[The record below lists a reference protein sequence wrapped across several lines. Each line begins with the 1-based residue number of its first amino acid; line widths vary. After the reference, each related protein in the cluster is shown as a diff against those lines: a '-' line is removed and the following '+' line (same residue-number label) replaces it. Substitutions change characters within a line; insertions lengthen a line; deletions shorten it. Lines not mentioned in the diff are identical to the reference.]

1 MLMSQMKSVPQS
13 SFKKLSDKVEV
24 LRYQTT
30 EPVSGYFY
38 TFIVNNDFK
47 HIYKEEL
54 TYTVMEGLTL
64 IDNHKGRDGCDI
76 EDNKYSLTVR
86 PGTKKMVILEASP
99 AGYSMAAKKKASFSS

>member
-1 MLMSQMKSVPQS
+1 MKSVPQS
-13 SFKKLSDKVEV
+13 SFKKLSDKIDV

-38 TFIVNNDFK
+38 TFIINNDFK

-54 TYTVMEGLTL
+54 TYTTMEGLIL
-64 IDNHKGRDGCDI
+64 IDNHKGRDSCDI
-76 EDNKYSLTVR
+76 EDKKYSITVR

-99 AGYSMAAKKKASFSS
+99 AGYAMGAKKKSSF